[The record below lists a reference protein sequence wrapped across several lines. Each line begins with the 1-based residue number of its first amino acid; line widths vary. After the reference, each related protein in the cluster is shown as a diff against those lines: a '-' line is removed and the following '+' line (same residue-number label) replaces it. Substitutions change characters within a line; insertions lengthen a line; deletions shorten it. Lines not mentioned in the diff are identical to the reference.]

1 MTQPGRLTPDNPG
14 SAQSAGPAED
24 ARYAALGQLVEAA
37 AVMEIA
43 LRMAFCVLIGSD
55 YAAVVAGGQ
64 ETHWLIENCDTVAR
78 HRADLMPPQQEAIR
92 TALHACRDANRD
104 RNRLVHD
111 AWSTGPDGAPA
122 SLQGGQG
129 SYQITGRTWTTPA
142 IRAAGSAIA
151 GAQRSLLIAVEDAFG
166 ARSVRVAG
174 QQLAADIA
182 ERDL

>member
-1 MTQPGRLTPDNPG
+1 MTKPAASPPDDARIAHDAQPDDD
-14 SAQSAGPAED
+14 S
-24 ARYAALGQLVEAA
+24 RYAALGQLVEEA

-64 ETHWLIENCDTVAR
+64 ETHWLIEYCDALAR
-78 HRADLMPPQQEAIR
+78 HRPDLTSSQRDAIR
-92 TALHACRDANRD
+92 TALHACREANRD

-111 AWSTGPDGAPA
+111 AWATGPDGAPA
-122 SLQGGQG
+122 SFQGGRG
-129 SYQITGRTWTTPA
+129 SYQITGRTWTSAA
-142 IRAAGSAIA
+142 IRAVGDAIA
-151 GAQRSLLIAVEDAFG
+151 SGQRALLAAVEDALG
-166 ARSVRVAG
+166 AASVRTAG